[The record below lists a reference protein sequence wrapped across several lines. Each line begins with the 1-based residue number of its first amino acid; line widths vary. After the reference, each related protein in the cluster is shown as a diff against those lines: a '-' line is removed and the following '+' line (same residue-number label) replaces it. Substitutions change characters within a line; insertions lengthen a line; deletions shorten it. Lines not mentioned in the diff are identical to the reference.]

1 VRSKATPRFWKLH
14 NELPAHIQ
22 KLARKNYELWRED
35 HNHPSL
41 MFKKLA
47 GGGRNRFS
55 VRIGDHHRAV
65 GHLAGDTVEW
75 IWIGSHEDYN
85 NIV

>member
-1 VRSKATPRFWKLH
+1 MKSRATPRFWKLY

-22 KLARKNYELWRED
+22 KLARKNYELWQED
-35 HNHPSL
+35 RQHPSL

-47 GGGRNRFS
+47 GGNGTRFS
-55 VRIGDHHRAV
+55 VRIGSHHRAI
-65 GHLAGDTVEW
+65 GQLFGDTVEW

-85 NIV
+85 QIA